1 MAWSP
6 EWETSER
13 WQQGTRAI
21 GCIGVTPQKA
31 MRGEPKLPVER
42 FDIHLQAPK
51 PRHVVVQKAVSMK
64 RECMVAPAD
73 LRMANL

>member
-21 GCIGVTPQKA
+21 GCIGVTPQMA
-31 MRGEPKLPVER
+31 VRGESKRPVER
-42 FDIHLQAPK
+42 FDIHLQAPN
-51 PRHVVVQKAVSMK
+51 PQYVAV
-64 RECMVAPAD
+64 
-73 LRMANL
+73 